1 MMVMANDKDQI
12 RFEVGRAL
20 NVVTASL
27 EYKTFE
33 MIHREYKD
41 VEKKFLAICDDS
53 DLQLYIR
60 QNVSERIFGDAVVK
74 NCAIEDLDN
83 YYSTT
88 AELGFSD
95 VSPRIS
101 LTIIYC
107 QSLMIND
114 RSTKAKRLL
123 EDLLN
128 YLTKIEEANP
138 GAFPQDTF
146 DFLRSQLSK
155 CE

>member
-1 MMVMANDKDQI
+1 MANDKDQI
-12 RFEVGRAL
+12 HLEVGRAL

-27 EYKTFE
+27 GYKTFE

-41 VEKKFLAICDDS
+41 VEEKFIAICDDS

-60 QNVSERIFGDAVVK
+60 QNVSERIFGDAVAK
-74 NCAIEDLDN
+74 NCASNDLEY
-83 YYSTT
+83 YYSAA

-95 VSPRIS
+95 VNPRIS
-101 LTIIYC
+101 STILYC
-107 QSLMIND
+107 QSLILND
-114 RSTKAKRLL
+114 RSDKAKRLL

-138 GAFPQDTF
+138 GVFPQDTF
-146 DFLRSQLSK
+146 DFLGSQLSK

>member
-1 MMVMANDKDQI
+1 MANDKDQI
-12 RFEVGRAL
+12 RLEVGRAL

-27 EYKTFE
+27 GYKTFE

-74 NCAIEDLDN
+74 NCAMDDLEH
-83 YYSTT
+83 YYSAA

-95 VSPRIS
+95 VNPRIS
-101 LTIIYC
+101 STILYC
-107 QSLMIND
+107 QSLMHND
-114 RSTKAKRLL
+114 RKAEAKRLL

-128 YLTKIEEANP
+128 YINEIEDDNS

>member
-1 MMVMANDKDQI
+1 MAMANDKDQI
-12 RFEVGRAL
+12 RLEVGRAL

-27 EYKTFE
+27 EYKSFE

-53 DLQLYIR
+53 EFQLETR
-60 QNVSERIFGDAVVK
+60 QRVSERIFGDAVVK
-74 NCAIEDLDN
+74 NCAMDDLEH
-83 YYSTT
+83 YYSAA

-95 VSPRIS
+95 VNPRIS
-101 LTIIYC
+101 STILYC
-107 QSLMIND
+107 QSLMHND
-114 RSTKAKRLL
+114 RKAEAKRLL
-123 EDLLN
+123 DDLLN
-128 YLTKIEEANP
+128 YINEIEDDNS

>member
-1 MMVMANDKDQI
+1 MAMANDKDQI
-12 RFEVGRAL
+12 RLEVGRAL

-27 EYKTFE
+27 GYKTFE

-53 DLQLYIR
+53 EFQLETR
-60 QNVSERIFGDAVVK
+60 QRVSERIFGDAVVK
-74 NCAIEDLDN
+74 NCAMDDLEH
-83 YYSTT
+83 YYSAA

-95 VSPRIS
+95 IDPRIS

-107 QSLMIND
+107 QSLMTND
-114 RSTKAKRLL
+114 RSPKAKRLL

-138 GAFPQDTF
+138 GVFPQDTF